1 MAGPSRIR
9 TGFHDDRG
17 PIIAHSEH
25 GRGGG
30 KSQGGT
36 RLTRGWAGARDLTR
50 LRFGVVTIAVV
61 GIGADGWPGL
71 TREGRSE
78 IQACEVLLGGR
89 RQLDLMPDGPYRKV
103 AWPSPLLPALDSVL
117 AEHAEARI
125 CVLASGDPL
134 LSGIGSTLARRI
146 GAHRLRIVPGV
157 SSVAL
162 ARARLCWPA
171 EEVDV
176 LSAVGR
182 DIHRVLRVAG
192 DGRRALVL
200 SSTGS
205 TPAEVAALLTEHG
218 FGASELT
225 VLEELGGP
233 GERRL
238 HGRALDWPHPTC
250 AALNVL
256 AIEFAGPRGLPT
268 LAGLPDSAFEHDGQ
282 LTKRDVRAS
291 VLARLAP
298 LPGELLWDV
307 GAGAGS
313 VAVEW
318 VRAHPA
324 NRAIAVESRRE
335 RAARIARNAERLG
348 ARAVEVVTGSAPDAL
363 AELPIPDA
371 VFVGGGLSAPGVL
384 RTCWNALGEG
394 GRLVANGV
402 TVEAERELAR
412 AHAELGGE
420 LTRLSIE
427 HAAPLGGFTG
437 WVPARTVTQ
446 WSVVKPEREV
456 AG

>member
-1 MAGPSRIR
+1 VAGPSRIR

-17 PIIAHSEH
+17 PIIAHH
-25 GRGGG
+25 PTKRGGG
-30 KSQGGT
+30 KSHGS
-36 RLTRGWAGARDLTR
+36 RAGVGERAR

-71 TREGRSE
+71 PREGRSE
-78 IQACEVLLGGR
+78 VEACEVLLGGR
-89 RQLDLMPDGPYRKV
+89 RQLGLVPDGGYRKV
-103 AWPSPLLPALDSVL
+103 AWPSPLLPSLDGVL
-117 AEHAEARI
+117 AEHAGRRI

-134 LSGIGSTLARRI
+134 LSGIGTTLVRRL
-146 GAHRLRIVPGV
+146 GAHRVRIVPGV

-171 EEVDV
+171 EEVQV
-176 LSAVGR
+176 ISAVGR
-182 DIHRVLRVAG
+182 SPHRVLRVAG

-200 SSTGS
+200 SSDGS
-205 TPAEVAALLTEHG
+205 TPTTVAALLTEHG
-218 FGASELT
+218 FGASRLT

-238 HGRALDWPHPTC
+238 EGRALDWPHPTC

-256 AIEFAGPRGLPT
+256 AVEFTGPRGLPA
-268 LAGLPDSAFEHDGQ
+268 LPGLPDSVFEHDGQ

-318 VRAHPA
+318 ARAHPA
-324 NRAIAVESRRE
+324 NTAIAVESRPG

-348 ARAVEVVTGSAPDAL
+348 ARVDVVTGSAPEAL
-363 AELPIPDA
+363 AGLPAPDA
-371 VFVGGGLSAPGVL
+371 VFVGGGVTAPGVL
-384 RTCWNALGEG
+384 PACWDALGEG

-402 TVEAERELAR
+402 TVQAEQELAR
-412 AHAELGGE
+412 AHAEFGGE
-420 LTRLSIE
+420 LTRLAIE

-437 WVPARTVTQ
+437 WTPARTVTQ
-446 WSVVKPEREV
+446 WSVVKETGQTREV
-456 AG
+456 HA